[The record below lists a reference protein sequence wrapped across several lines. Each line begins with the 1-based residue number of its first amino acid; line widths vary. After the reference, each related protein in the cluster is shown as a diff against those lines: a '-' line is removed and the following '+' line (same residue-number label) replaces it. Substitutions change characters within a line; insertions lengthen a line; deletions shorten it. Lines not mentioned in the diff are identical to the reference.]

1 MSATIA
7 GFALPVVLIALL
19 IARQYIVVIIG
30 VATFAAYYFW
40 GDGELMNV
48 IYDMWDASNREVLL
62 SVPLYILAGA
72 IMSQGSIAERLIN
85 LMRALMRPVP
95 GGLAVAALLACGIFA
110 AISGSSIVTLLAV
123 GSIMYPALIAAG
135 YQRTFSIGMLC
146 AGGTLGII
154 IPPSIPLILYGI
166 MTQAS
171 IADLFIAGIGPGLV
185 LLGVFIIYS
194 MAVNWTRDRG
204 QWWSANEILS
214 SFIQSIG
221 ALLTPVIILGGIYSG
236 YFTPTESAAVAV
248 LTAILVESLVHK
260 HGFMYLVRGDI
271 KNFNGSISEMGRLIW
286 RTVGETS
293 TMMGSLFPIL
303 ALALSLNVFLTYQQV
318 PNQLVEWLTG
328 YIDSKFMFILLV
340 NLFLLVVGCFL
351 DSGSAIL
358 ILSPLL
364 PPMAQ
369 SYGMDLVHFGIMMTV
384 NLEIGYLTPPMGLNI
399 IVAMGAFREDF
410 VTIIKGVWPFLIL
423 MIIVLWIVAFYPPLS
438 LFLIK

>member
-1 MSATIA
+1 MTAVA

-19 IARQYIVVIIG
+19 ILRQNIIVILG

-40 GDGELMNV
+40 GGGEIMNV
-48 IYDMWDASNREVLL
+48 VYDMWEASNRDVLL

-72 IMSQGSIAERLIN
+72 LMSQGSIAERLIK
-85 LMRALMRPVP
+85 LMTALMKPVP
-95 GGLAVAALLACGIFA
+95 GGLAVASLLACGVFA

-123 GSIMYPALIAAG
+123 GSIMYPAMIKAG
-135 YQRTFSIGMLC
+135 YPRPFSIGMLC

-171 IADLFIAGIGPGLV
+171 IADLFIAGVGPGLT
-185 LLGVFIIYS
+185 LLGVFIAYS
-194 MAVNWTRDRG
+194 IIVNFNRDRG
-204 QWWSANEILS
+204 QWWSLS
-214 SFIQSIG
+214 EVAQSLLNALG
-221 ALLTPVIILGGIYSG
+221 ALLTPVVILGGIYSG

-248 LTAILVESLVHK
+248 LTAILVETLIHK
-260 HGFMYLVRGDI
+260 HGFRNLVRGDWTNLRKTI
-271 KNFNGSISEMGRLIW
+271 DDMGSLMW

-303 ALALSLNVFLTYQQV
+303 AIALSLNVFLTYEQV
-318 PNQLVEWLTG
+318 PAQIVEWLTA
-328 YIDSKFMFILLV
+328 YIDSKVMFLLLV

-351 DSGSAIL
+351 DAGSAIL

-369 SYGMDLVHFGIMMTV
+369 SYGIDLVHFGIMMTV
-384 NLEIGYLTPPMGLNI
+384 NLEIGYLTPPMGLNL
-399 IVAMGAFREDF
+399 IVAMGAFKEDF
-410 VTIIKGVWPFLIL
+410 LTICKGVLPFIGL
-423 MIIVLWIVAFYPPLS
+423 MIIVLMIIAFYPPLS
-438 LFLIK
+438 LFLIQ

>member
-19 IARQYIVVIIG
+19 IARQNIVVIIG

-271 KNFNGSISEMGRLIW
+271 KKFNGSISEMGRLIW